1 MDERKSS
8 GFGQLA
14 DELARAF
21 EGKKIDKDAVWGA
34 VRNALDPEKMVD
46 SMAEALRLSVKETER
61 VLETFG
67 LEDVVSFARRRRG
80 GEGRNV
86 TINGK
91 PVCADADALA
101 PFPEVF
107 RITGKPDLAAAPV
120 VDEALEAAAASV
132 ARRAASDPFTALYRA
147 GVLGYCH
154 EFLRTTARRMD
165 AYVRERFGERGPKY
179 LVTSGIGANEQFSHF
194 MAALNNAALSRR
206 LTWLVVHSPLG
217 LLDLPAG
224 ATMDN
229 TLFLEF
235 SRSGVTQETV
245 KTHEYTPRRAH
256 RIVFANKGP
265 LRELAGR
272 DGNLLLPLPDE
283 VSGRYGRNKTPI
295 LMAPMHVAG
304 MDVEAYWHVT
314 AKAIDV
320 FDLGDP
326 DSLPYLIAKFLYA
339 YQERDGR
346 NLIYLGTNDGW
357 TRRLAHEFE
366 QYWNEGVNKEGND
379 YLIST
384 FLGLPRDS
392 HMNLEG
398 VLGNRRT
405 KAGVFLL
412 RTGLR
417 AEPNHPL
424 VRAEIDPINEVHRG
438 LRLGDEETAL
448 ALANYH
454 RFTEV
459 MPALLIELAGAPRPR
474 HSAVLGQLF
483 ADATYVYARLRNLD
497 PGANPEVKAVRDRGD
512 DLLAQAA
519 RALRAGQS
527 PWEDLMK

>member
-1 MDERKSS
+1 MNDTKR
-8 GFGQLA
+8 GGLGRLA
-14 DELARAF
+14 DELAKAL
-21 EGKKIDKDAVWGA
+21 EGRKIDHDAVWGA

-46 SMAEALRLSVKETER
+46 SMAEVLRLSVKETER
-61 VLETFG
+61 VLETLG
-67 LEDVVSFARRRRG
+67 LDDVVSFARRKRS
-80 GEGRNV
+80 GEGRMGA
-86 TINGK
+86 IGGK
-91 PVCADADALA
+91 PVCANAETLA
-101 PFPEVF
+101 PFPDVF
-107 RITGKPDLAAAPV
+107 RLAGKPDLTEAPV
-120 VDEALEAAAASV
+120 VDESLVEAAAAV

-165 AYVRERFGERGPKY
+165 EYVRERFGECGPRY
-179 LVTSGIGANEQFSHF
+179 LITSGIGANEQFSYF
-194 MAALNNAALSRR
+194 MAALNNADPSRR

-217 LLDLPAG
+217 LLELPG
-224 ATMDN
+224 DATVDN

-245 KTHEYTPRRAH
+245 KTHEYTPRAAH

-265 LRELAGR
+265 LRELAER
-272 DGNLLLPLPDE
+272 DGNLLLSLPDE

-314 AKAIDV
+314 ARAVDV
-320 FDLGDP
+320 FDLADP
-326 DSLPYLIAKFLYA
+326 DSLPYVIAKFLYA

-346 NLIYLGTNDGW
+346 NLIYLGTNDPW

-379 YLIST
+379 YLLST

-405 KAGVFLL
+405 KVGIFLL
-412 RTGLR
+412 RTDLR
-417 AEPNHPL
+417 AEPKHPL
-424 VRAEIDPINEVHRG
+424 VRAEIDPINEEHRG
-438 LRLGDEETAL
+438 LCLGDEEAAL

-454 RFTEV
+454 RFAEV
-459 MPALLIELAGAPRPR
+459 MPTLFIEMVGAPRPR

-497 PGANPEVKAVRDRGD
+497 PGSNPEVKAVRDRGD
-512 DLLAQAA
+512 ELLAWAA
-519 RALRAGQS
+519 RALRAGRP
-527 PWEDLMK
+527 PWPI